1 MEIKRIH
8 RNELDAYLKRILSI
22 EQLVQVHP
30 WTEKNIL
37 ESIAD
42 NYRFYVLLDNDNVA
56 GYAVYDFV
64 LDESTLQNISI
75 SAEYQGKGYGK
86 KLLLESIKQLKEEL
100 KIVKVML
107 EVRISNNKAINLYKS
122 VGFEEDM
129 IRKNYYPMPDGSR
142 EYVVLMSLSFS

>member
-75 SAEYQGKGYGK
+75 SAEYQGK
-86 KLLLESIKQLKEEL
+86 E
-100 KIVKVML
+100 
-107 EVRISNNKAINLYKS
+107 
-122 VGFEEDM
+122 
-129 IRKNYYPMPDGSR
+129 
-142 EYVVLMSLSFS
+142 